1 MFCNILSFYSEELLA
16 PHPTSKLDDHP
27 LWTACNCL
35 FNMFCSYPPYLKAV
49 PPFPT
54 WGHAML
60 CWQGPHLSIF
70 MCILYHPFIVS
81 DHLLRNSNTQRTVVM
96 YQLRKTCTYVESKF
110 QTPYYIR
117 FSHTP
122 STKST
127 STCRSK
133 WFYVLYVCFTTPVF
147 YSISYIPN
155 MIRMSIAW

>member
-16 PHPTSKLDDHP
+16 PRPTAKLEDSP

-35 FNMFCSYPPYLKAV
+35 FNMFCSYLPYLKPV
-49 PPFPT
+49 PPFPNLRT
-54 WGHAML
+54 CHAVVT
-60 CWQGPHLSIF
+60 GTHLSIF
-70 MCILYHPFIVS
+70 ICILYHPFNVS
-81 DHLLRNSNTQRTVVM
+81 NHLLRSTNTQHPVVM

-110 QTPYYIR
+110 KTPYYIW

-133 WFYVLYVCFTTPVF
+133 WFYVLYIQGVPGGMCQT
-147 YSISYIPN
+147 SGECSLC
-155 MIRMSIAW
+155 